1 MEIVLRE
8 PRAGDF
14 GWIVQRHGA
23 IYADEYNWDA
33 TFESLVARIV
43 ADFIDHSDPKRERA
57 WIAEIDG
64 EPVGCVI
71 CVAKDERRAQLRLL
85 LVEPSARG
93 KGVGSRLVEECIRFA
108 REAGFSELVLWTNHV
123 LLDARRVYERAGFEL
138 IDEEPH
144 NSFGHDLIGQT
155 WRLRL

>member
-8 PRAGDF
+8 PQAGDF

-57 WIAEIDG
+57 WIAEIG
-64 EPVGCVI
+64 SVPVGCVI
-71 CVAKDERRAQLRLL
+71 CVGKDEWRAQLRLL
-85 LVEPSARG
+85 LVEPGGTAPVS
-93 KGVGSRLVEECIRFA
+93 VDS
-108 REAGFSELVLWTNHV
+108 
-123 LLDARRVYERAGFEL
+123 
-138 IDEEPH
+138 
-144 NSFGHDLIGQT
+144 
-155 WRLRL
+155 